1 MNDASRLTRPPW
13 ICLGYV
19 LVGFICFSAPLHGQ
33 EQQGE
38 PEVIGRA
45 FSAADS
51 LTIRAD
57 HSPDANQ
64 CLEGLAWVP
73 SDFQVVCE
81 KPHRWQYN
89 TLVRFDSPRPS
100 GNPKLDQVAAEWYW
114 GRDKAGNVVRAPAMI
129 IVHESGRGMAVGRL
143 ISQLLSSMGLHTF
156 MVQLPGYDLRSAEEA
171 KDVASMMALW
181 RQGIADVRRARDAIA
196 VLPMVD
202 NRHIGIQGTSLGGFI
217 GTLSASLDGGF
228 DSVFLLLSGVDLY
241 GVLQEGDRDAAKI
254 RKQLADAGLQG
265 TALRDV
271 LNSIEPARIA
281 HRLPRDRTWLFSA
294 NRDTVVPPKH
304 SIRLAEIAALDTQH
318 HIILDADHY
327 SGIIHLPKVLTQ
339 IHGEVQSLHK
349 DGNERSGTDE
359 SGD

>member
-1 MNDASRLTRPPW
+1 MNPASHFTRPAWACIGP
-13 ICLGYV
+13 
-19 LVGFICFSAPLHGQ
+19 LVIGFILFAVPIRG
-33 EQQGE
+33 EQIQGPQQQDE
-38 PEVIGRA
+38 PDVIGRS
-45 FSAADS
+45 FSAKDS

-57 HSPDANQ
+57 QSADANQ
-64 CLEGLAWVP
+64 CLEGLAWKP

-100 GNPKLDQVAAEWYW
+100 GNTKLDQVVAEWYW
-114 GRDKAGNVVRAPAMI
+114 GRDKTGKVVRAPAMI

-143 ISQLLSSMGLHTF
+143 ISQLLSSMGLHAF
-156 MVQLPGYDLRSAEEA
+156 MVQLPGYDLRSSDEA

-181 RQGIADVRRARDAIA
+181 RQGIADVRRARDAVS

-202 NRHIGIQGTSLGGFI
+202 NSHIGIQGTSLGGFI

-228 DSVFLLLSGVDLY
+228 DSIFLLLSGVDLY

-265 TALRDV
+265 PALRNV

-281 HRLPRDRTWLFSA
+281 HRLPRERTWLFSA

-304 SIRLAEIAALDTQH
+304 SVRLAEIAALEMNH
-318 HIILDADHY
+318 HVILDADHY

-339 IHGEVQSLHK
+339 IHGEVQTLHK
-349 DGNERSGTDE
+349 ERNE
-359 SGD
+359 